1 MFQNLFRS
9 ALLNAKES
17 LLDLVTSFGAVQLA
31 DYAENS
37 DAYYLVEQKGRQ
49 TLVRISEEFLMSQ
62 DLADTV
68 DPKKFVIAD
77 NIFAKA
83 VYQMIRTAE
92 NISQKSRT
100 ACAVHSAQYSTA
112 VFSVRYGFLMWM

>member
-1 MFQNLFRS
+1 MYMFQNLFRS

-68 DPKKFVIAD
+68 DPKKFMIAD
-77 NIFAKA
+77 NVFAKA
-83 VYQMIRTAE
+83 VNQLI
-92 NISQKSRT
+92 
-100 ACAVHSAQYSTA
+100 
-112 VFSVRYGFLMWM
+112 